1 MLKLQTL
8 RKEERE
14 RENSDSHFD
23 EHFQTCKFFFQH
35 GEIHVET
42 CSLYIT
48 SFTRDTKTT
57 CQIPNGVFF
66 GLKDTHRAAGG
77 DYQKA

>member
-1 MLKLQTL
+1 MLQTL

-14 RENSDSHFD
+14 RVKLGGEKSDNHFD

-35 GEIHVET
+35 WEVHVET

-48 SFTRDTKTT
+48 PFTPDTKTM
-57 CQIPNGVFF
+57 CYIPKGVFF
-66 GLKDTHRAAGG
+66 G
-77 DYQKA
+77 